1 MQMADY
7 AFEYLKSNKI
17 RKMKIRLDIKY
28 EYILLVYIIENAFS
42 HIKRMFGKYASV
54 TRFQSMK
61 GNSILLDDNEDI
73 FAIYLEKWCANIDKN
88 NLWR

>member
-1 MQMADY
+1 MADY
-7 AFEYLKSNKI
+7 AFEYIKNNKI

-54 TRFQSMK
+54 TWFQSMK
-61 GNSILLDDNEDI
+61 GNSIILDDNEDI